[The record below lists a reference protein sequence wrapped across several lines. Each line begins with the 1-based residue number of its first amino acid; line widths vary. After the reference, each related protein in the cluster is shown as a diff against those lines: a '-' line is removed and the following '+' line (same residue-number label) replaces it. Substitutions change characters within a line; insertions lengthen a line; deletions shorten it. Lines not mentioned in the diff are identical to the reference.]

1 MLHLF
6 NNIHLKRSQQSHERE
21 CHLFF
26 SRYQHFIYGRILF
39 HILADTFSDKAEK
52 LKQHLQKCLF
62 LCTLHAGTVMLQIQL
77 QQSKTCSY
85 NYILYPFCVFWQL
98 FLFCLMQLAVKDLL
112 LRINS
117 SLVFVLMA
125 QLLPFHRYSHLSR
138 PSVAPKEKMRRK
150 VQLDSSL
157 LNSIL

>member
-1 MLHLF
+1 
-6 NNIHLKRSQQSHERE
+6 
-21 CHLFF
+21 
-26 SRYQHFIYGRILF
+26 
-39 HILADTFSDKAEK
+39 
-52 LKQHLQKCLF
+52 
-62 LCTLHAGTVMLQIQL
+62 
-77 QQSKTCSY
+77 
-85 NYILYPFCVFWQL
+85 
-98 FLFCLMQLAVKDLL
+98 MQLAVKDLL

-157 LNSIL
+157 LNSILWILLFYSMILFTLLFISGVFLHLEPHRKKYYCCYWKTVLAPLFSTLHPNNSSASWEVYQNRFSPPQCSVYTPSSLRELCCTWLGWSWLASQQPVQ